1 MTVVVAAITIIVDV
15 GNGDNNSDDGHG
27 CGDGGGGNLFGE
39 SFSNLIVI
47 LDFNLKFLNILILT
61 VYYFLFI
68 I

>member
-27 CGDGGGGNLFGE
+27 CGDRGGDNLFGE